1 MKKYLY
7 LILIFLFKIV
17 SAQTIV
23 DVHTAN
29 TNVIVVVLEMSVE
42 NQDVIPS
49 TSGWT
54 VNGTIP
60 VSIGRGA
67 GVYDERKY
75 DWTVG
80 YYEIFVRHNIYL
92 ELNQNLVN
100 NTNYTIISPYGTTSL
115 AFSDT
120 EVFCESIKVNQE
132 GYSGNATGNYANF
145 GYYGGNLGSTMFDVI
160 PDYQVINENNTVITS
175 GKLIY
180 WGDDTDIGLA
190 TSGEHVYRIDLSNVP
205 VGGPYHIVVNGVGR
219 SYSFGVGNNYLRKI
233 AEVHARGMFH
243 QRCGIELK
251 RPYTEYEREICHE
264 ESAFTM
270 DTWSSSSF
278 IDVPNDAEMHAVIGG
293 YHDAGDFDRRP
304 YHTVI
309 PITMLST
316 FEAFPQNFIDRQ
328 YNIPESGNGIPDFL
342 DEALWGVL
350 IWENLQLNQDNWDNP
365 DDFGGVMQG
374 TETMAHPTYG
384 AHRADYEDDRQYG
397 TFEVGIKTTL
407 EAAGMFAQASRII
420 EPYDSDRASDLFAK
434 AEQAWSYIDRN
445 YVSGTHRGA
454 MLYAALQMYLVT
466 AIGNDT
472 EDAQNRYH
480 TLFREEVL
488 NTIINGGTWPDQY
501 LGGNMSAT
509 IKSSQFISYLLVSD
523 IYTDPTI
530 SEGLLNALKFQ
541 ADTGGYMGWNEN
553 DFPYAQGVT
562 KYNGWGAS
570 TAQGRYTEDL
580 GYMMRLSTSEEDK
593 QHYYNQIS
601 NYANYSL
608 GLNPQ
613 GHSYVTGL
621 GDKQPIS
628 PAHLDSYYTKYG
640 ELPGG
645 GAQPVIGNVPGIVIY
660 GSTEGRSGQPYQ
672 RVITDKL
679 YPAWDDLPGL
689 RRWSDGWSLINGNEF
704 TTWET
709 MVWNVCMFGIL
720 YDASIDEI
728 EVVVEEEVDDM
739 EESNN
744 EFLIYPNPSENTIN
758 INYSEL
764 EGTRVEIIDMI
775 GKRIYREVAS
785 QNEHFI
791 RHSFAKGVY
800 FLTVSKKGETLV
812 KKFIVQ

>member
-100 NTNYTIISPYGTTSL
+100 NTNYTIVSPYGTTSL

-145 GYYGGNLGSTMFDVI
+145 GYYGGSLGSTMFDVI

-316 FEAFPQNFIDRQ
+316 F
-328 YNIPESGNGIPDFL
+328 
-342 DEALWGVL
+342 
-350 IWENLQLNQDNWDNP
+350 
-365 DDFGGVMQG
+365 
-374 TETMAHPTYG
+374 
-384 AHRADYEDDRQYG
+384 
-397 TFEVGIKTTL
+397 
-407 EAAGMFAQASRII
+407 
-420 EPYDSDRASDLFAK
+420 
-434 AEQAWSYIDRN
+434 
-445 YVSGTHRGA
+445 
-454 MLYAALQMYLVT
+454 
-466 AIGNDT
+466 
-472 EDAQNRYH
+472 
-480 TLFREEVL
+480 
-488 NTIINGGTWPDQY
+488 
-501 LGGNMSAT
+501 
-509 IKSSQFISYLLVSD
+509 
-523 IYTDPTI
+523 
-530 SEGLLNALKFQ
+530 
-541 ADTGGYMGWNEN
+541 
-553 DFPYAQGVT
+553 
-562 KYNGWGAS
+562 
-570 TAQGRYTEDL
+570 
-580 GYMMRLSTSEEDK
+580 
-593 QHYYNQIS
+593 
-601 NYANYSL
+601 
-608 GLNPQ
+608 
-613 GHSYVTGL
+613 
-621 GDKQPIS
+621 
-628 PAHLDSYYTKYG
+628 
-640 ELPGG
+640 
-645 GAQPVIGNVPGIVIY
+645 
-660 GSTEGRSGQPYQ
+660 
-672 RVITDKL
+672 
-679 YPAWDDLPGL
+679 
-689 RRWSDGWSLINGNEF
+689 
-704 TTWET
+704 
-709 MVWNVCMFGIL
+709 
-720 YDASIDEI
+720 
-728 EVVVEEEVDDM
+728 
-739 EESNN
+739 
-744 EFLIYPNPSENTIN
+744 
-758 INYSEL
+758 
-764 EGTRVEIIDMI
+764 
-775 GKRIYREVAS
+775 
-785 QNEHFI
+785 
-791 RHSFAKGVY
+791 
-800 FLTVSKKGETLV
+800 
-812 KKFIVQ
+812 